1 MGIASARRR
10 RGASF
15 KQGDIFCHSIAN
27 VPTVHVLTSRT
38 WIVDV
43 LILHVLTINVWNV
56 YTAKVAVRAPALEY
70 GLGGRA
76 RPVHTCG
83 FVIGTP
89 AIIATFV

>member
-27 VPTVHVLTSRT
+27 VPTVHVLTLCT

-56 YTAKVAVRAPALEY
+56 YTAKVAVRAPALEVRR
-70 GLGGRA
+70 GGRA
-76 RPVHTCG
+76 RPVLARG
-83 FVIGTP
+83 F
-89 AIIATFV
+89 AIMATFV